1 METLEEGEII
11 IKISADGKCT
21 LEGKGINGGK
31 VIEGLAALLTNA
43 IAEICGVPEEAA
55 AEMAGKALLHI
66 AENPQED

>member
-1 METLEEGEII
+1 METLNNGETI

-31 VIEGLAALLTNA
+31 MIEGLVALLTNA
-43 IAEICGVPEEAA
+43 IAEICGVPEEVA

-66 AENPQED
+66 AENPQEN